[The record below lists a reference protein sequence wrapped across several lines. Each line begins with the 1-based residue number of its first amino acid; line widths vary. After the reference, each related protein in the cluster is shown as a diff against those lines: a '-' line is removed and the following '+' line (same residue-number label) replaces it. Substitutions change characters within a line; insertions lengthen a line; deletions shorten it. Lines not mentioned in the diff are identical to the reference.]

1 MKKKNTKKIVG
12 FTPAPNFKKKGNL
25 VRGFTCGAFDLTH
38 AGHYLMFEEVRKQ
51 CDYLIVG
58 LQIDPS
64 IDREEKNKPIQSM
77 EERFIQ
83 LKACRYIDKIE
94 IYNTE
99 KSLLTLLKKIK
110 PDVRFMG
117 EDWKDKPNYSRD
129 MLPNMKVVYNSRDH
143 DYSTRKLRKKVLE
156 GELNRTTNKK
166 VFVSGCYD
174 ILHGGHIEF
183 FNQAKALGDYLIVC
197 FAGDEVLYRH
207 KHKKT
212 SIPEAHKRKIL
223 ESLRMIDEVVMG
235 NDLEELGLDFKQH
248 FLRIKPDILAVTEDD
263 KFGKEKI
270 ALCNE
275 IGAQYIVLPKTLDFD
290 KISTTEIIMKIKNGK

>member
-1 MKKKNTKKIVG
+1 MKKKDTKKIVG
-12 FTPAPNFKKKGNL
+12 FT
-25 VRGFTCGAFDLTH
+25 CGAFDVTH

-94 IYNTE
+94 IYHTE
-99 KSLLTLLKKIK
+99 KSLLALLKKIK
-110 PDVRFMG
+110 PDIRFMG
-117 EDWKDKPNYSRD
+117 IDWKNKPNYSRD

-143 DYSTRKLRKKVLE
+143 SYSTSKLRKKVLE

-183 FNQAKALGDYLIVC
+183 FNQAKALGDYLIVS
-197 FAGDEVLYRH
+197 FASEKTLEKY
-207 KHKKT
+207 KNKKS

-223 ESLRMIDEVVMG
+223 ESLRMVDEVVMG
-235 NDLEELGLDFKQH
+235 DNLDDIGLDFKNH

-263 KFGKEKI
+263 HFSEQKI
-270 ALCNE
+270 ALCKE
-275 IGAQYIVLPKTLDFD
+275 VGAQYIVLPKNLNFG
-290 KISTTEIIMKIKNGK
+290 KISTTEIINNIKHGEN